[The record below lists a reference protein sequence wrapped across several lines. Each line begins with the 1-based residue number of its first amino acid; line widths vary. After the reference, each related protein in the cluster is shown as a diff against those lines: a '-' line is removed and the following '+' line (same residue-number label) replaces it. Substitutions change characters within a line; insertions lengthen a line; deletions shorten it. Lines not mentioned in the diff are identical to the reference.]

1 MRSFTSPRKNRRSP
15 RRSPAKNAAPS
26 QTIQVDTSVTKDDSS
41 SPRTPSPS
49 PRTPSPR
56 TLKFQREDRKLCR
69 VLDGLF
75 YDLPPETELEN
86 ASLLQ
91 ETASDFTEQV
101 VKNNFN
107 DIYEKISESLDVLS
121 DSKSSDESTKRN
133 LEFLARSV
141 LELSSRAAF
150 RDVRDEI
157 DELSEEFGARLIAQ
171 NQYIRYLKRRTLC
184 HAIDR
189 VFGSRG
195 QSNLMKRLAF
205 RSWVGFVVADRKI
218 KCKEASVILMDEILN
233 HKRLSRVECFFR
245 VWVDATSRLDVSKES
260 LSDEIELSKA
270 HVYSTKSAMRVKYAF
285 I

>member
-1 MRSFTSPRKNRRSP
+1 M
-15 RRSPAKNAAPS
+15 
-26 QTIQVDTSVTKDDSS
+26 
-41 SPRTPSPS
+41 
-49 PRTPSPR
+49 
-56 TLKFQREDRKLCR
+56 
-69 VLDGLF
+69 LDGLF
-75 YDLPPETELEN
+75 YDHLPPETELEN

-107 DIYEKISESLDVLS
+107 DIYEKLSESLDVLR

-189 VFGSRG
+189 VFESRV

-205 RSWVGFVVADRKI
+205 RSWSGFVATDRKR
-218 KCKEASVILMDEILN
+218 KSKEASVILMDEIMN